1 MQKKCKKFA
10 ESIAAW
16 RRALKNERKTRRFI
30 LPLIWQAP
38 RTSLY
43 FAPVSRS
50 IPKGNHIK
58 SGRSCKLELL
68 RIAYVSESRHRRA
81 RYGARKILFGPRR
94 SLRLTRFERFHNRMS
109 GEHGVC
115 GIEISCVST
124 GWPRRRRT
132 SGSTAKRRHT
142 QSAAESAS
150 PTRSEA
156 EWKLNAQ
163 STVMLIDLYSA
174 ILLARR
180 GSVLNCGI
188 YVLS

>member
-1 MQKKCKKFA
+1 M
-10 ESIAAW
+10 
-16 RRALKNERKTRRFI
+16 
-30 LPLIWQAP
+30 
-38 RTSLY
+38 
-43 FAPVSRS
+43 PVSRS

-58 SGRSCKLELL
+58 SGRSCKLELP

-124 GWPRRRRT
+124 GWPPRYRRRT
-132 SGSTAKRRHT
+132 SGSNGKAPAHT
-142 QSAAESAS
+142 ERCGIAAS

-163 STVMLIDLYSA
+163 PTVMLIDLYSA